1 MPAFPPWNWPGWA
14 WAIVAVLLLSLIRVG
29 AVVRGELRRRSAE
42 SQEVTRQEHVRR
54 TGQPGTAVVLRVTDT
69 GTRLG
74 VTTFFVIDL
83 TLRVQA
89 GGAVPAFDTTLR
101 VPVSPVRLSDFA
113 EGKVIQVRIDTDTR
127 EVAVDQRTR

>member
-1 MPAFPPWNWPGWA
+1 MPSFSPWNWPVWA
-14 WAIVAVLLLSLIRVG
+14 WALVALLLLSFIRVG
-29 AVVRGELRRRSAE
+29 AVVRGELRRRSTE
-42 SQEVTRQEHVRR
+42 SQAVTRQEQVRQ

-89 GGAVPAFDTTLR
+89 DSAIPAFETTLR
-101 VPVSPVRLSDFA
+101 VPVSPVRLNDFA
-113 EGKVIQVRIDTDTR
+113 EGKVIQVRIDTTTR
-127 EVAVDQRTR
+127 EVAVDQRTK